1 MFYVSS
7 KILCNKFIFL
17 GLLTKFLGLSLG
29 QAQDFEKSPIAQDPT
44 ITSQAQDPNASHYTI
59 RRTQFDIEREN
70 NIKAQKTRD
79 LLKCPDLDFEQ
90 LSRIASRCVKF
101 FDDKGITGT
110 NKTDLVLII
119 LKKPELEAQHS
130 AAAVAGLALLDD
142 RDISARRKARIV
154 SRILKKPALEAQ
166 HPAAA
171 VAGLALLNDGNISA
185 RRKANIVSRILDN
198 PTLKNQHLAAAD
210 GSVVLLDIGN
220 LSDHGKA
227 NIVSRILMHK
237 KLEAHFKAAKTA
249 GEALLES
256 TALTEDFKKYIG
268 KKLKE
273 INQR

>member
-1 MFYVSS
+1 M
-7 KILCNKFIFL
+7 LCNKFIFL
-17 GLLTKFLGLSLG
+17 GLLTKFLGISLG

-59 RRTQFDIEREN
+59 TRTQFDIEREN

-119 LKKPELEAQHS
+119 LKKPELEAQHP
-130 AAAVAGLALLDD
+130 AAAVAGLALLD
-142 RDISARRKARIV
+142 
-154 SRILKKPALEAQ
+154 
-166 HPAAA
+166 
-171 VAGLALLNDGNISA
+171 DGNISA

-210 GSVVLLDIGN
+210 AGVVLLDVGN
-220 LSDHGKA
+220 LPDHGKA

-237 KLEAHFKAAKTA
+237 KLEAHFKATKTA